1 VEETRI
7 VLVRHGESRSQES
20 RTVGGH
26 TGCKGLSDRGRTQV
40 EALRDRLARTGE
52 LSGAAALYS
61 SVMARAVET
70 AEILAP
76 ALDGLEVAS
85 ECAFCESHPGPE
97 ADGLEVDEYERRWPP
112 TGEWSPTTRRDPGGE
127 TYAEMRERV
136 SGRLDELV
144 ERHRGETVVV
154 ACHGGVVLH
163 SLYRW
168 LDIGVPDRREVAW
181 FNPLNAS
188 MTEWRFGDNPYRGT
202 LPVQLVRYND
212 AAHLAGVEP
221 GPRAARQRDD
231 DPRAAEA
238 AKKRVAGGDR

>member
-1 VEETRI
+1 MEETRI

-154 ACHGGVVLH
+154 AWRNDQPRLPHDVA
-163 SLYRW
+163 R
-168 LDIGVPDRREVAW
+168 VPD
-181 FNPLNAS
+181 
-188 MTEWRFGDNPYRGT
+188 
-202 LPVQLVRYND
+202 VRHD
-212 AAHLAGVEP
+212 AGHAAGH
-221 GPRAARQRDD
+221 GL
-231 DPRAAEA
+231 
-238 AKKRVAGGDR
+238 GGDVGEALAESRCRRQEVEG

>member
-1 VEETRI
+1 MEDTRI
-7 VLVRHGESRSQES
+7 VLVRHGESRSQEG

-26 TGCKGLSDRGRTQV
+26 VGCKGLSDRGRAQV
-40 EALRDRLARTGE
+40 EALRDRLVRTKE
-52 LSGAAALYS
+52 LSDAAALYS
-61 SVMARAVET
+61 SLMARAVET
-70 AEILAP
+70 AEILAA
-76 ALDGLEVAS
+76 ALDGLDVIS

-97 ADGLEVDEYERRWPP
+97 ADGLDVDEYERRWPP
-112 TGEWSPTTRRDPGGE
+112 SDEWTRDTRRDPGGE
-127 TYAEMRERV
+127 TYAEMHERV
-136 SGRLDELV
+136 SRRLDELV

-168 LDIGVPDRREVAW
+168 LAIDAADRREVAW

-188 MTEWRFGDNPYRGT
+188 MTEWRIGDVPFWAT

-212 AAHLAGVEP
+212 AAHLAGVQP
-221 GPRAARQRDD
+221 GPRAAHQRDD

-238 AKKRVAGGDR
+238 AKTRDAGADA